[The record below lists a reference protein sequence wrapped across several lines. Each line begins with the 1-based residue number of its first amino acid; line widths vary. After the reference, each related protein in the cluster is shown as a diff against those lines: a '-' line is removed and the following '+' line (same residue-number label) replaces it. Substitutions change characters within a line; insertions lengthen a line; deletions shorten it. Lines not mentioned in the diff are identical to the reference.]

1 MGLSIFSEPYGE
13 RTRRTRSTGPASHSL
28 PGSFAGGSDAVAY
41 RCGDRL
47 GLLETRRRRPA
58 GSVGRG
64 PQSRISNSGRTGI
77 YVHRRGN
84 LRYHQSPRGFCE
96 LQCEPGAL
104 LQRTGFDWGGQ
115 HFESPSLSSA
125 SPHKI
130 TWWGIFN
137 EYNINGLTPAE
148 YVELYN
154 TVVPRMLAV
163 DPTIQFSA
171 LELSDFDLEEG
182 DRRTHLPTFVLPAH
196 RGGVT

>member
-1 MGLSIFSEPYGE
+1 MCFFFFFQAEDGIRDWSV
-13 RTRRTRSTGPASHSL
+13 TGVQTCAL
-28 PGSFAGGSDAVAY
+28 PILVRY
-41 RCGDRL
+41 YN
-47 GLLETRRRRPA
+47 
-58 GSVGRG
+58 G
-64 PQSRISNSGRTGI
+64 P
-77 YVHRRGN
+77 
-84 LRYHQSPRGFCE
+84 
-96 LQCEPGAL
+96 
-104 LQRTGFDWGGQ
+104 GFDWGGQ

-171 LELSDFDLEEG
+171 LELSDFDFEEG
-182 DRRTHLPTFVLPAH
+182 DPRNHLPTFVLPAN
-196 RGGVT
+196 RGC